1 MTNASAQHLNV
12 PDGFPQDFLWGG
24 AIAANQAE
32 GAWDEDGKGPSIA
45 DIEIL
50 PEEYDRMQVVGFS
63 HTKAEIEQALADR
76 TGNYPRRRG
85 IDFYHTYAEDLELL
99 AEMGFK
105 CFRTSFAWSRIFPNG
120 DDAEPNEAGLAF
132 YDRLIDKMLE
142 LGIEP
147 VMTISHYE
155 MPVNLVTTYHGWA
168 DRRVVGFFERYA
180 RVLLDRYHDKVRYWI
195 PFNQINCLGGW
206 GEFGSLGVLRGEY
219 ESYGSKVFQAV
230 HNQFVASALVSKM
243 AHENYPELKIGAMT
257 CANTLYPLTSKPE
270 DMLAAEQATDL
281 NDNFYTDVLARGEY
295 PGYMLRFFKDHGVEL
310 DVAEGDLEL
319 LRENT
324 VDFISFSYYST
335 MAMSAGATEENVLFK
350 PVRNPALEESAWGWP
365 IDATGFRIAFNRY
378 WERYGLPL
386 FVAENGLGA
395 FDEVEDGA
403 VHDEYR
409 IAFLREHIAAMRE
422 AVRDGVD
429 IFGYA
434 AWGPIDIVS
443 CSQGEMT
450 KRYGFVYVDLDNK
463 GEGTGRRLKKDS
475 FAWYK
480 HVIET
485 NGEEL

>member
-1 MTNASAQHLNV
+1 MTNNQKLNV
-12 PDGFPQDFLWGG
+12 PDGFPKDFLWGG

-32 GAWDEDGKGPSIA
+32 GAWDVDGKGPSIA
-45 DIEIL
+45 DAEIL
-50 PEEYDRMQVVGFS
+50 PETYDRKQVVGFS
-63 HTKAEIEQALADR
+63 HTKAEVEEAITDR
-76 TGNYPRRRG
+76 EGNYPRRRG
-85 IDFYHTYAEDLELL
+85 IDFYHTYASDLELM

-120 DDAEPNEAGLAF
+120 DDAQPNEAGLAF

-155 MPVNLVTTYHGWA
+155 MPANLVTSYGGWS
-168 DRRVVGFFERYA
+168 DRRLVGFFERYA
-180 RVLLDRYHDKVRYWI
+180 RTLLERYHDKVKYWI
-195 PFNQINCLGGW
+195 PMNQINCLGGW
-206 GEFGSLGVLRGEY
+206 GEFGSLGLLRGEY
-219 ESYGSKVFQAV
+219 ESYSSKVFQAV
-230 HNQFVASALVSKM
+230 HNQFVASALTAKI
-243 AHENYPELKIGAMT
+243 AHQIDPELKIGVMT

-270 DMLAAEQATDL
+270 DMLAAERATDL

-295 PGYMLRFFKDHGVEL
+295 PGYMLRFFKDNGIEL
-310 DVAEGDLEL
+310 DVADGDLDL

-335 MAMSAGATEENVLFK
+335 MAVTSKDIFTSVH
-350 PVRNPALEESAWGWP
+350 NPELKESIWGWP
-365 IDATGFRIAFNRY
+365 VDPTGFRIAFNRY
-378 WERYGLPL
+378 WERYGLPI

-395 FDEVEDGA
+395 LDTVEDGQ
-403 VHDEYR
+403 VHDQYR
-409 IAFLREHIAAMRE
+409 IDYLRDHVSAMRD

-429 IFGYA
+429 VFGYA
-434 AWGPIDIVS
+434 SWGPIDIVS
-443 CSQGEMT
+443 CSQGEMS
-450 KRYGFVYVDLDNK
+450 KRYGYIYVDLDDK
-463 GEGTGRRLKKDS
+463 GRGTGARIKKDS